1 MNMISLE
8 TLTTHIWLENGLIT
22 LGKVNIWVIKT
33 HHVCRAEGMDDLY
46 KNRNTP
52 TKYFQTTAGV

>member
-1 MNMISLE
+1 MVSLE
-8 TLTTHIWLENGLIT
+8 TLTTCIRLENSLIT

-46 KNRNTP
+46 KNWNTP
-52 TKYFQTTAGV
+52 TKYKQQQLEFD